1 MIFLSPGIEIEP
13 VSDEDDGIE
22 VNLPAKPEVKVCDVE
37 DTSETTRAREA
48 EETSDEME
56 AIEAVSEEE
65 EEVDELIT
73 EAITPPV
80 ADHNEDLLDISD
92 LDEGDMLIRDSMD
105 SPYPCISAIIPSENI
120 SSSLDPGTEDV
131 SGDENAKSPEPVTLP
146 EVKDLSVQVSEV
158 DEAIAG
164 DEIISPEVEPSV
176 NEEPNNEQSL
186 VAVERNKSTSPCPI
200 ITTVSTTNVTSTT
213 LSTSSPIPST
223 RISPSFPYSDNIF
236 IPPVRT
242 TSVSPVQVSMESD
255 TMQICMGSDTM
266 QICMGSDSDI
276 PLVPATSVA
285 TTSSTDVPP
294 TGASTSTPTSTDV
307 APISSSDVIPESS
320 FTITTVTKSSDAP
333 AISSTDTPL
342 TLSTSA
348 SLVFSTESQPSSSVA
363 CSSASSTSN
372 PTPPA
377 ATGLETTS
385 QKKRKVEKPF
395 EPGIIWIKPEP
406 VEADE
411 PQVIPPPPEP
421 VTSSRKRRLE
431 RTTLSSGPPNV
442 TASQSTGKRL

>member
-1 MIFLSPGIEIEP
+1 MVIFLSPGIEIEP

-22 VNLPAKPEVKVCDVE
+22 VNLPGKPEVKVCDVE

-146 EVKDLSVQVSEV
+146 EVEDLSVQVSEG
-158 DEAIAG
+158 DEALAG

-276 PLVPATSVA
+276 PPATSVA

-307 APISSSDVIPESS
+307 APISSSDFIPESS

-442 TASQSTGKRL
+442 TASQSTG